1 MKRYHLTIAGGGAT
15 YTPGIVN
22 AILNARDVLP
32 LRKLVLL
39 DNDAERVAT
48 MGGFI
53 RLLLAEKAP
62 EVELVITTDRREA
75 FTGMEFLFA
84 QIRSGGLKMRALDEQ
99 IPLRHGVVGQET
111 CGPGGFAFALRSIP
125 DMLAIGEDVRRYA
138 PDAWI
143 LNYSNPAAI
152 LADMWHKRFPELKS
166 LFICDMPIV
175 IELLVAATLGYR
187 HADLAFEYVGLN
199 HFGWWR
205 HIWNPQGE
213 DLLPTLRD
221 HLLSERPL
229 TLFEDEH
236 VNADWIPTFERLRKS
251 MRLFPEFLSNTYLQY
266 YYFGEEMV
274 AHEDPHYT
282 RANRVIDTREKAVF
296 DECRRCIAAGS
307 AADSFLCAGVHGDFI
322 VDHARAILTN
332 QPFRTTVNVPNR
344 GLVPGLPADAI
355 VEVHGQVT
363 AHGVEAFGVGE
374 LPHFQRALMVQQN
387 AYEQLTVEAALEGS
401 YTKALQAL
409 TLNRTVPSADV
420 AKRLLDDLLAA
431 NRDYWPVL
439 K

>member
-1 MKRYHLTIAGGGAT
+1 MKARRERDIRREHQNGREKLHERALERRNAGDILVEQDDSGVKHCGAHAEA
-15 YTPGIVN
+15 N
-22 AILNARDVLP
+22 AAHIRPAALHAARDVLP

-62 EVELVITTDRREA
+62 EVELVVTTDRREA

-84 QIRSGGLKMRALDEQ
+84 QIRSGGLAMRAQDEQ

-152 LADMWHKRFPELKS
+152 LADLWHKRFPELKS

-187 HADLAFEYVGLN
+187 HADLAFDYVGLN

-213 DLLPTLRD
+213 DLLPQLRD

-229 TLFEDEH
+229 TLFQDEH
-236 VNADWIPTFERLRKS
+236 VNADWVPTFERLRKS

-274 AHEDPHYT
+274 AHEDPHYS

-296 DECRRCIAAGS
+296 EEWGGGC
-307 AADSFLCAGVHGDFI
+307 
-322 VDHARAILTN
+322 
-332 QPFRTTVNVPNR
+332 
-344 GLVPGLPADAI
+344 VPGHLPAVRRHI
-355 VEVHGQVT
+355 VR
-363 AHGVEAFGVGE
+363 
-374 LPHFQRALMVQQN
+374 LS
-387 AYEQLTVEAALEGS
+387 GS
-401 YTKALQAL
+401 RRK
-409 TLNRTVPSADV
+409 S
-420 AKRLLDDLLAA
+420 
-431 NRDYWPVL
+431 
-439 K
+439 

>member
-187 HADLAFEYVGLN
+187 HADLAFDYVGLN
-199 HFGWWR
+199 HFGWWTR
-205 HIWNPQGE
+205 IE
-213 DLLPTLRD
+213 DLEGNDLMPKIK
-221 HLLSERPL
+221 
-229 TLFEDEH
+229 EH
-236 VNADWIPTFERLRKS
+236 VARHGYVPNSASHAEASWNDTFAKARDVWALDPDT
-251 MRLFPEFLSNTYLQY
+251 LPNTYLKY
-266 YYFGEEMV
+266 YLYPDYVV
-274 AHEDPHYT
+274 AHSNPEHT
-282 RANRVIDTREKAVF
+282 RANEVMEHREKQVF
-296 DECRRCIAAGS
+296 TACSDIVKAGNSAAGELEIDEHAS
-307 AADSFLCAGVHGDFI
+307 YI
-322 VDHARAILTN
+322 VDLATAIAFNTQERMLLI
-332 QPFRTTVNVPNR
+332 VPNR
-344 GLVPGLPADAI
+344 GAIPNFDPEAMVEIPCLVGSSGPEPLQVGSIPLFQQGMMGQQVA
-355 VEVHGQVT
+355 VEKLV
-363 AHGVEAFGVGE
+363 VEAW
-374 LPHFQRALMVQQN
+374 
-387 AYEQLTVEAALEGS
+387 VEHS
-401 YTKALQAL
+401 YQKLWQAI
-409 TLNRTVPSADV
+409 TLSKTVPSASV
-420 AKRLLDDLLAA
+420 AKSILDDLIEA
-431 NRDYWPVL
+431 NKAYWPEL